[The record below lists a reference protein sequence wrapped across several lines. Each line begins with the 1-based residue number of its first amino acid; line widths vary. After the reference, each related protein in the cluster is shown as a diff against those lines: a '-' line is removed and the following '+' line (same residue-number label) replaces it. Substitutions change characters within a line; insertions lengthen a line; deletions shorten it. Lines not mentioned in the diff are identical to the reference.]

1 MVSLP
6 AGLLL
11 PVISIKPASLRLYL
25 LSLLSHVMLIE
36 CLPHEN
42 FDNRLPADV
51 ELTGRDIQFI
61 QHILGEVHI
70 NPQPIAFLEIELKSQ
85 RSTI

>member
-1 MVSLP
+1 
-6 AGLLL
+6 
-11 PVISIKPASLRLYL
+11 
-25 LSLLSHVMLIE
+25 MLIE